1 MYKCS
6 KCDNF
11 FSNYDNLEYHY
22 KNCNNNLDKSYK
34 CIKCDKLYS
43 NYDDLE
49 YHKQFCKV
57 IDINDKY
64 YKIYYY

>member
-6 KCDNF
+6 
-11 FSNYDNLEYHY
+11 
-22 KNCNNNLDKSYK
+22 
-34 CIKCDKLYS
+34 KCDKLYS

-49 YHKQFCKV
+49 YHKQFCKGN
-57 IDINDKY
+57 DINDKY